1 MFAVVRVKGMQ
12 FRVEPDGLVQVPR
25 LAAQVGDEIPLEE
38 VMLVGEA
45 EAVSVGAPLVPGA
58 KVMAEVVR
66 HLRGPK
72 IVGIKFKKRK
82 DYRRRW
88 GARRDFT
95 ELKIRSIQV

>member
-38 VMLVGEA
+38 VMLVGGA

-58 KVMAEVVR
+58 KVVAEVVR
-66 HLRGPK
+66 HLCGPK
-72 IVGIKFKKRK
+72 VVGIKFKKRK